1 MWFVTR
7 VCSEDVVQF
16 LGGFFN
22 KNNAVVFALN
32 LIEDDRRWIGLVEYN
47 GECQAGWVDVAF
59 KFGPLLRVQ
68 ITGVYPVGLA
78 PQNLINDLE
87 VYEEVLL
94 Q

>member
-16 LGGFFN
+16 LAGFYN

-47 GECQAGWVDVAF
+47 GECQAGWVDIVF

-68 ITGVYPVGLA
+68 ITGVYPAGLA

-94 Q
+94 G